1 MKRINEKYAEINEMK
16 ALLADTDYHV
26 IKEAEGGYN
35 VPQEILDARALAR
48 IRINELEGEI
58 AQLELEAQEEAQLG
72 DEMKQ

>member
-1 MKRINEKYAEINEMK
+1 
-16 ALLADTDYHV
+16 V

-72 DEMKQ
+72 DD

>member
-35 VPQEILDARALAR
+35 VPQEILDARAFAR

-72 DEMKQ
+72 DEKI